1 MVAAGVDSFAD
12 IFLHDPL
19 ALLAGYVAA
28 PVVLAVAALHQL
40 LHVRVVAT
48 AAAHQVTVVAAQG
61 GFIALP
67 ESRPKKKKEIKQ
79 VILFGF
85 LSKRR
90 LNLQLHSKTFSAWE
104 EPVIVL

>member
-1 MVAAGVDSFAD
+1 MLKIKTKVSLLGMVVLWLICSLGGDRLVAAGVDSFAD
-12 IFLHDPL
+12 VFLHDPL

-67 ESRPKKKKEIKQ
+67 EK
-79 VILFGF
+79 
-85 LSKRR
+85 
-90 LNLQLHSKTFSAWE
+90 
-104 EPVIVL
+104 